1 MLKFAVFAAVVGLCC
16 GCSSGPKSPD
26 VKESIEK
33 SLRDAGLKDVSVSQD
48 REKGVVTLGGHVNS
62 QEDKTRA
69 ESAAKGQAEGQVVA
83 NEIAIQPPGSASIVK
98 EVNADQ
104 DAAIDK
110 NIDAVFRSAGLKGI
124 KHSTKN
130 GVVTLTGSTTSEAT
144 RTQAE
149 TAAKVIE
156 NVQQV
161 VNEIELRSKKATS
174 AN

>member
-69 ESAAKGQAEGQVVA
+69 ESAAQRASRRSSGGERDRHPAARFCEHRQRSQR
-83 NEIAIQPPGSASIVK
+83 GSG
-98 EVNADQ
+98 
-104 DAAIDK
+104 
-110 NIDAVFRSAGLKGI
+110 RS
-124 KHSTKN
+124 H
-130 GVVTLTGSTTSEAT
+130 
-144 RTQAE
+144 
-149 TAAKVIE
+149 
-156 NVQQV
+156 
-161 VNEIELRSKKATS
+161 
-174 AN
+174 